1 MRLFEYEAKE
11 IFRRFGIL
19 VPNGAIAGSP
29 DEVDSAVR
37 KVGLPV
43 AIKAQ
48 VLVGG
53 RGKAG
58 GIKFADSLEEAV
70 EKAKELM
77 SEKTM
82 GHRVRRILIEEK
94 LDIRH
99 EYYLGVT
106 IDQLSGKPVVM
117 LSKEGGVD
125 VETITKERPEALI
138 SKHVSLSRGLFQFEA
153 RDICQQLGLDGAFL
167 LKVSSILHR
176 LYSVFDQY
184 DAMIAEINP
193 LVETNEDKIYAV
205 DAMLEVDDNSLF
217 RHSDIKLDLSRRV
230 EDEIKREAT
239 KRRLSYVKLKGDIGV
254 IGSGAGLTMTT
265 IDLIKDFGG
274 EPANFL
280 ETGGAITEQL
290 MERAVELMLRDKR
303 LRALLINLYGGINP
317 MPAAA
322 KGIVRA
328 YERLRPKIPILV
340 KLVGNQQEEAWSRLE
355 SAGIPVVKE
364 IQTEVAVKKLMST
377 LGR

>member
-11 IFRRFGIL
+11 IFRRFGIP
-19 VPNGAIAGSP
+19 VPNGAITGSP

-43 AIKAQ
+43 TIKAQ

-77 SEKTM
+77 SEKIM

-106 IDQLSGKPVVM
+106 IDQLSGRPVVM

-340 KLVGNQQEEAWSRLE
+340 KLVGNQQEEAWSILE

-364 IQTEVAVKKLMST
+364 IQTEVAVKKLMSL

>member
-11 IFRRFGIL
+11 IFRRFGIP
-19 VPNGAIAGSP
+19 VPNGAIARSP
-29 DEVDSAVR
+29 DEVDLALG
-37 KVGLPV
+37 KVSLPV

-77 SEKTM
+77 GEKIK
-82 GHRVRRILIEEK
+82 GHRARRLLIEEK
-94 LDIRH
+94 LDIKH

-117 LSKEGGVD
+117 FSTEGGVD
-125 VETITKERPEALI
+125 IETIAEERPESLT
-138 SKHVSLSRGLFQFEA
+138 SKYVSSSRGFFQFEA
-153 RDICQQLGLDGAFL
+153 LDICQKLGLSGTLL
-167 LKVSSILHR
+167 LKASNILHR
-176 LYSVFDQY
+176 LYGVFDQY

-193 LVETNEDKIYAV
+193 LVVTNEDKICAV
-205 DAMLEVDDNSLF
+205 DAVLEIDDNSLF
-217 RHSDIKLDLSRRV
+217 RHLDIQLELSERV
-230 EDEIKREAT
+230 EDEIKREAIQQG
-239 KRRLSYVKLKGDIGV
+239 LSYVKLDGDIGV

-274 EPANFL
+274 KPANFL
-280 ETGGAITEQL
+280 ETGGGITEQL
-290 MERAVELMLRDKR
+290 MEGAVELVLKDRR

-317 MPAAA
+317 MPDAA
-322 KGIVRA
+322 KGIVKA
-328 YERLRPKIPILV
+328 YEKLRPKIPILV
-340 KLVGNQQEEAWSRLE
+340 KVIGNQQEEAWSILE
-355 SAGIPVVKE
+355 SADISVVKE
-364 IQTEVAVKKLMST
+364 IQTEVAVSKLMNMI
-377 LGR
+377 GE

>member
-77 SEKTM
+77 SEKIM

-106 IDQLSGKPVVM
+106 IDQLSGKPVVVF
-117 LSKEGGVD
+117 SKEGGVD
-125 VETITKERPEALI
+125 VETVTEERPEALI